1 MLQYLFT
8 GAPFLV
14 DGTDPKPETI
24 EDAKRAVYTAFT
36 GCRTGVDRIESM
48 RHGDGL
54 LLGVY
59 TTGSVTPTLLLF
71 TPTTAGRNIRLDQA
85 HLARRQPRQRPE
97 PSPSRSGALS
107 PTEEALANAL
117 QEAKN
122 HLDFIGWGDGYER
135 ECATDEKLPEVIDSA
150 LKLVAR

>member
-24 EDAKRAVYTAFT
+24 EDAKRAVYTSFT
-36 GCRTGVDRIESM
+36 SCRTGVDRIESM
-48 RHGDGL
+48 QHGDGL

-85 HLARRQPRQRPE
+85 QLARHRPDRRQADPVRE
-97 PSPSRSGALS
+97 LS
-107 PTEEALANAL
+107 PTEEALAHAL
-117 QEAKN
+117 KEAKN

-135 ECATDEKLPEVIDSA
+135 ELATDEKLPEVIDSA
-150 LKLVAR
+150 LKLVER